1 MKELVLSASVSNCF
15 PELNSLSWKLNL
27 DRQIRVWKVIWEWE
41 RLTSHPTQ
49 PFWWKTQAKYYVVTV
64 TALWMPL
71 HFGYELLSSCMCLR
85 ISSGVFVMLRFY
97 FLTKSWYD
105 QGWCKLLVSQYCSLD
120 FGLTFF
126 LLLHM
131 QHCGSQPWRRNY
143 IRPQA
148 SYRLPL
154 AALLCEY
161 SIFEDQTLY
170 SRTSKTILNS

>member
-120 FGLTFF
+120 FGLIFF
-126 LLLHM
+126 YCCICNTVARSHGDGTTSGPRPVT
-131 QHCGSQPWRRNY
+131 GSLWLRYCVSIRYLRTRRCTQEH
-143 IRPQA
+143 RK
-148 SYRLPL
+148 L
-154 AALLCEY
+154 
-161 SIFEDQTLY
+161 F
-170 SRTSKTILNS
+170 